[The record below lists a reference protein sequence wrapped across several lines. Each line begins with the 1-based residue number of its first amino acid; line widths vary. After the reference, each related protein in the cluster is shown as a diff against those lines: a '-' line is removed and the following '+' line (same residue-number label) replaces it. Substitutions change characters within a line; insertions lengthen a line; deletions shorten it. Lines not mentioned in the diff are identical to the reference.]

1 MDDVPIAAVGNE
13 AWVLRV
19 GSEEGL
25 ARDPTIGL
33 GSTVPAPER
42 PGHTGRPA
50 FHEKM
55 GLSEDNL
62 LKAQLEVLKLL
73 SMLFQI
79 SGAEKIY
86 LKGYEISLFKREK
99 HDLGD

>member
-1 MDDVPIAAVGNE
+1 MDAVPIAAVGNE
-13 AWVLRV
+13 ARVLRV

-25 ARDPTIGL
+25 ARDPTIGR
-33 GSTVPAPER
+33 STVPAPER
-42 PGHTGRPA
+42 PSHTGRPV